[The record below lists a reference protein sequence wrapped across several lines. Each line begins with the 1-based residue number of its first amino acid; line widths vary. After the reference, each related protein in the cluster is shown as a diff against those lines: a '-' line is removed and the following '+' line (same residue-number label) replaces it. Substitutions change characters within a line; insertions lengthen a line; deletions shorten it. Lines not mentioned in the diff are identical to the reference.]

1 MADVLVEYS
10 TVVKRTIDIP
20 DEIYNLALS
29 GDYSDKV
36 ANYFWD
42 ELFQKRIAESDPNF
56 IEPYGV
62 YTTDYQNAL
71 AEY

>member
-20 DEIYNLALS
+20 DEIYNLALTGNS
-29 GDYSDKV
+29 SDKV

-42 ELFQKRIAESDPNF
+42 ELWERVAKSDPNF
-56 IEPYGV
+56 IEPYGI

>member
-10 TVVKRTIDIP
+10 TVVRRTIDIP
-20 DEIYNLALS
+20 DEIYNLAMNN
-29 GDYSDKV
+29 DYSDKV

-42 ELFQKRIAESDPNF
+42 ELWKRVAESDPNF

-62 YTTDYQNAL
+62 YTTDYQYAL

>member
-1 MADVLVEYS
+1 MADVIVEYS
-10 TVVKRTIDIP
+10 TTVKRTIDIP

-29 GDYSDKV
+29 GDYSDKA

-42 ELFQKRIAESDPNF
+42 VLWKRVAESDPNF

-62 YTTDYQNAL
+62 YTTDYRNAL

>member
-10 TVVKRTIDIP
+10 TVVRRTIDIP
-20 DEIYNLALS
+20 DEIYNLAFTDH
-29 GDYSDKV
+29 GSDKV

-42 ELFQKRIAESDPNF
+42 ELWRRVATSDPNF

>member
-29 GDYSDKV
+29 GNYSDKV

-42 ELFQKRIAESDPNF
+42 DLQKRVADSDPNF
-56 IEPYGV
+56 IELCGI

>member
-10 TVVKRTIDIP
+10 TVVRRTIDIP
-20 DEIYNLALS
+20 DEIYNLALNN
-29 GDYSDKV
+29 DYSDKA

-42 ELFQKRIAESDPNF
+42 ELWKRVATSDPNF
-56 IEPYGV
+56 IEPYGI